1 MKAIVAPLLL
11 GVAFGWA
18 LQKGRLGR
26 YETVVNAFRF
36 TDLTV
41 VKFLFTA
48 LMVAMVTIE
57 SLVALGLCAPV
68 PVAQTYALGNLAGG
82 VLFGAGMALA
92 GFCPGTVAAGAGEGR
107 LDYLIPGTLGLYAGA
122 VLFGLSYPLF
132 FPGLARIGRL
142 GSVTA
147 AQALHVDPWLLI
159 TVFCELGLL
168 LFYVLER
175 VIPRRGSVDPALAER
190 KPRSP
195 PPDAV

>member
-1 MKAIVAPLLL
+1 MSAVLAPLAL
-11 GVAFGWA
+11 GFAFGWA

-26 YETVVNAFRF
+26 YETIVNAFRF

-48 LMVAMVTIE
+48 LMVALVTNQALV
-57 SLVALGLCAPV
+57 SLGFAAAV

-82 VLFGAGMALA
+82 VLFGFAMALA

-107 LDYLIPGTLGLYAGA
+107 LDYLIPGALGLYTGA

-132 FPGLARIGRL
+132 FPKLARIARL

-147 AQALHVDPWLLI
+147 AQALHVEPWLLI
-159 TVFCELGLL
+159 LVFCELGLL

-175 VIPRRGSVDPALAER
+175 GLRHS
-190 KPRSP
+190 RS
-195 PPDAV
+195 